1 MIKDNSKCST
11 ISNSISN
18 SIYIYILSVIN
29 NIIKNKDYKLLGK
42 FLTTNLIVLLSKKL
56 LPAYSITLRPD
67 NSCKCS
73 FFEDKNKP
81 QPGFPSGHSTNISFI
96 VFNYLKT
103 HKPNLFKK
111 IITIQLILLM
121 GWSRWNKRCHTRLQI
136 AAGVINGAVCA
147 SL

>member
-18 SIYIYILSVIN
+18 SELIYILAIIY
-29 NIIKNKDYKLLGK
+29 NIINNKDYKLLLKYSTVNIITFLGK
-42 FLTTNLIVLLSKKL
+42 NL
-56 LPAYSITLRPD
+56 LPSNSITLRPD

-73 FFEDKNKP
+73 FFEDDKIP
-81 QPGFPSGHSTNISFI
+81 QPGFPSGHVSITSFFM
-96 VFNYLKT
+96 FNYLKT
-103 HKPNLFKK
+103 HKPKLFEK
-111 IITIQLILLM
+111 IIAIQLILLM
-121 GWSRWNKRCHTRLQI
+121 GWSRWNKRCHTPLQI